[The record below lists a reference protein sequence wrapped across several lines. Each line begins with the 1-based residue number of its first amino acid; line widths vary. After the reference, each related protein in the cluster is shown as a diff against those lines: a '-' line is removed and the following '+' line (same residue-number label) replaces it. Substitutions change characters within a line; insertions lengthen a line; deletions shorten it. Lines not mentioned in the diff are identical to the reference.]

1 MSDTPK
7 FEFDK
12 MRFAF
17 IENIKL
23 TYYLQYFTICM
34 FSNLVRLQG
43 VRKMNEEDSAEIS
56 MGLAVM
62 SYYWLDNKFIG
73 NIQLS
78 IADPQWKEKIGKRD
92 VKLGETNGFVLV
104 FTSSQ
109 DSPDLMAFCE
119 KNGTYFGV
127 MPD

>member
-1 MSDTPK
+1 
-7 FEFDK
+7 
-12 MRFAF
+12 
-17 IENIKL
+17 
-23 TYYLQYFTICM
+23 M